1 MGKVRFHDSRYV
13 PPDSIGLGGTLSL
26 SPDSSNLPSVFHTL
40 HSGEEEK
47 FLLLSEF
54 ARELAPNIDRVRA
67 PVEGTT
73 TGIEFEINQ
82 LRLRLSQVGSGI
94 GRALGIAYQALMTP
108 LGGLCVIEEPESHL
122 HPSAQRTLL
131 RFLSEQSR
139 EKQIAISTHSP
150 AIAGCVERNDLF
162 LVTNVSRVSQVSPAR
177 DPEIAFGIAKAL
189 GVNPNDQITTDSL
202 VVFVDGPSDERIL
215 RAFAETLWKEGKL
228 SSDLNRA
235 PIAILPLYGQGNLN
249 FLVSTQNLANLRKM
263 FFLIADSDKNSPG
276 DPLSEIKRQVIERV
290 REKGGRE
297 FVWRKREIENYLHP
311 KAIARVPK
319 IDLPEIRDFSDVK
332 QTITN
337 LLQKEKSAEAEY
349 LEEKHGLRVA
359 RAMTS
364 DEILEMCRIE
374 HNGSQRYEI
383 VELFRTLLGCVL
395 KPEPE
400 AKLKTA

>member
-1 MGKVRFHDSRYV
+1 
-13 PPDSIGLGGTLSL
+13 
-26 SPDSSNLPSVFHTL
+26 
-40 HSGEEEK
+40 
-47 FLLLSEF
+47 
-54 ARELAPNIDRVRA
+54 
-67 PVEGTT
+67 
-73 TGIEFEINQ
+73 
-82 LRLRLSQVGSGI
+82 
-94 GRALGIAYQALMTP
+94 
-108 LGGLCVIEEPESHL
+108 
-122 HPSAQRTLL
+122 
-131 RFLSEQSR
+131 
-139 EKQIAISTHSP
+139 
-150 AIAGCVERNDLF
+150 
-162 LVTNVSRVSQVSPAR
+162 
-177 DPEIAFGIAKAL
+177 
-189 GVNPNDQITTDSL
+189 
-202 VVFVDGPSDERIL
+202 
-215 RAFAETLWKEGKL
+215 
-228 SSDLNRA
+228 
-235 PIAILPLYGQGNLN
+235 
-249 FLVSTQNLANLRKM
+249 M